1 MNFFGYVCRHKAYQ
15 ISPDKKEALGNI
27 PMPSTTKQARSLLG
41 KGVIFSG
48 FTPRYSELIA
58 LLTDMTKETFN
69 WDKSTWKH
77 DYEAEYD
84 TFIKGLQDACE
95 LYYPYYSLDWI
106 LRTDASEIG
115 VGAVLLQQKTLE
127 DGNLQ
132 LQPIAFVSKKFS
144 EQAQRWATIE
154 QEAFGFY
161 YAVKQLS
168 YYLVGKVFV
177 IETDHNNLVW
187 MEASMVSKIM
197 RWRIY
202 LQSFNFQIRHI
213 PGSKNWLAD

>member
-1 MNFFGYVCRHKAYQ
+1 M
-15 ISPDKKEALGNI
+15 
-27 PMPSTTKQARSLLG
+27 
-41 KGVIFSG
+41 
-48 FTPRYSELIA
+48 
-58 LLTDMTKETFN
+58 
-69 WDKSTWKH
+69 H
-77 DYEAEYD
+77 DYEAEYY

-132 LQPIAFVSKKFS
+132 LQPIAFMSKKFS

-154 QEAFGFY
+154 QEAFGIY

-187 MEASMVSKIM
+187 MEASMVPMIM

-213 PGSKNWLAD
+213 PGSKN